1 MEDSMK
7 KLFIYYTHSG
17 NGELVKDYFLN
28 KNYEIRRAIP
38 KKELPKSFFLK
49 IMVGGFL
56 AGIKHKAKLIDF
68 DSNIDG
74 YDEIV
79 IETPIWNGRISC
91 PIQMVLS
98 KVKLEGKKLTFILCS
113 GSGKALKAV
122 NYLKKRYN
130 ARIIELQEPKKYKEY
145 IEKLDGIENGN

>member
-1 MEDSMK
+1 MK

-28 KNYEIRRAIP
+28 KNYEIRRVLP
-38 KKELPKSFFLK
+38 KRELPKSFFLK

-56 AGIKHKAKLIDF
+56 AGIRHKAKLIDF

-91 PIQMVLS
+91 PIQTVLS

-113 GSGKALKAV
+113 GSGKAIKAV
-122 NYLKKRYN
+122 NYLK
-130 ARIIELQEPKKYKEY
+130 
-145 IEKLDGIENGN
+145 

>member
-1 MEDSMK
+1 MK
-7 KLFIYYTHSG
+7 KLFIYYSHTG

-28 KNYEIRRAIP
+28 KNYEIRRVLP

-56 AGIKHKAKLIDF
+56 AGIRHKAKLIDF
-68 DSNIDG
+68 DSNIEG

-130 ARIIELQEPKKYKEY
+130 ARIIELQEPKKY
-145 IEKLDGIENGN
+145 IEKLKVLDNGN

>member
-1 MEDSMK
+1 MK
-7 KLFIYYTHSG
+7 KLFIYYSHTG

-28 KNYEIRRAIP
+28 KNYEIRRVLP

-68 DSNIDG
+68 DPNIEE

-91 PIQMVLS
+91 PIQTVLS
-98 KVKLEGKKLTFILCS
+98 KVKLEGKKLIFILSS

-122 NYLKKRYN
+122 NYLKNRYN

>member
-1 MEDSMK
+1 MNKESKKESIANFIDTDSMDH
-7 KLFIYYTHSG
+7 FIEDGVFKGYIF
-17 NGELVKDYFLN
+17 K
-28 KNYEIRRAIP
+28 
-38 KKELPKSFFLK
+38 
-49 IMVGGFL
+49 
-56 AGIKHKAKLIDF
+56 
-68 DSNIDG
+68 SNIEG

-130 ARIIELQEPKKYKEY
+130 ARIIEIQEPKKYKEY